1 MRKRHYK
8 QFNVERFLI
17 DIYNSDINR
26 CVMNKLDIEDAALEF
41 QTKFLE
47 ILDYHAPMKTFQIRK
62 HYLPFLSSETKQ
74 LMKERKILQEEAVRS
89 GSEILLS
96 EFKNKARDVKKSIKQ
111 DRKIFYNNH
120 MGDFATSE
128 QAWKTAKA
136 TLGIKKNLSPTSII
150 KNGEHISNPEK
161 MGNIFNRFFVDKVKM
176 LRETTTMEPSTNP
189 VNRLKSWL
197 EHRNTVPN
205 FTLKQINVKIL
216 RKILKQMKGK
226 MSFGT
231 DGIDSYS
238 LKLAGPLVEE
248 ALLHLVNLSI
258 DSGLFAN
265 QWKPQLIFPT
275 HKKGSKNDV
284 KNFRPVSHLIEVGK
298 IVEYAVYYQVLEHF
312 TSHSLFHE
320 NHHGSLAGHSTA
332 TALVQLVDMWLR
344 ASEDKKLSATLLLDQ
359 SAAYDL
365 VDHKIFLDK
374 LEVYNFHFTSIGWFK
389 SYLSGRT
396 QQVQVESKLSQ
407 QLDTFDHGVP
417 QGSILG
423 GLIFIIFSNDLPAS
437 CPLGDS
443 IVESQN

>member
-1 MRKRHYK
+1 
-8 QFNVERFLI
+8 
-17 DIYNSDINR
+17 
-26 CVMNKLDIEDAALEF
+26 
-41 QTKFLE
+41 
-47 ILDYHAPMKTFQIRK
+47 
-62 HYLPFLSSETKQ
+62 
-74 LMKERKILQEEAVRS
+74 
-89 GSEILLS
+89 
-96 EFKNKARDVKKSIKQ
+96 
-111 DRKIFYNNH
+111 
-120 MGDFATSE
+120 
-128 QAWKTAKA
+128 
-136 TLGIKKNLSPTSII
+136 
-150 KNGEHISNPEK
+150 

-205 FTLKQINVKIL
+205 FTLKRINVKIL

-359 SAAYDL
+359 TAAYDL

-443 IVESQN
+443 VMYVDDDTDVVSDDNSEILSQKIQFKADCSTSWLKDNRMCVSGAKSKLLIMGTKALKASRKAEQILVKVRHGNSDLPNSALPQNSTLYSVISYRINFG